1 LTKVRPDTVH
11 RRTIE
16 AKEADMRARTVT
28 VRDLAAHEVVTVT
41 KTTTLA
47 ECAQIMRAQHVGS
60 VVVIDDQG
68 QRDNPRGI
76 VTDRDIVVEAVAVG
90 LDPVTL
96 TAGDVMNAPLAT
108 VNDSDDILD
117 ALARMREH
125 GVRRLP
131 VLDDA
136 GHLSGIV
143 TVDNLLEALAE
154 QLDAV
159 VRVIKTEQTRETA
172 TRK

>member
-1 LTKVRPDTVH
+1 LIQVSAGAGH
-11 RRTIE
+11 RRNMNP
-16 AKEADMRARTVT
+16 KEAAMRARTVS
-28 VRDLAAHEVVTVT
+28 VRDLAAHEVVTVSPT
-41 KTTTLA
+41 ATLA

-68 QRDNPRGI
+68 SRDNPRGI

-90 LDPVTL
+90 LDPSAL
-96 TAGDVMNAPLAT
+96 TAADVMTTPLAT
-108 VNDSDDILD
+108 VRDGDDILD

-143 TVDNLLEALAE
+143 AVDNLLEALAE

-159 VRVIKTEQTRETA
+159 VRVLKAEQTRESV